1 MIQPRFVVSLVLA
14 GLIAGTAA
22 SGQQAKP
29 APKAPSK
36 APAKAA
42 GKTAEPA
49 GPVVV
54 FEFAKGNIEIELSPS
69 EAPKSVEHVMELV
82 RGNFYRGQR
91 IWWSTPALIQFGD
104 PLTKDMTKKDMWGTG
119 GSGHPVG
126 VDETK
131 MSKHKFVRGVV
142 GLGYRQDFSPKTADS
157 YFIII
162 KGTNSAMDGK
172 YAVIGKV
179 TEGMAVAD
187 KLEVPDVIKNAYM
200 KGEKK

>member
-1 MIQPRFVVSLVLA
+1 MIQPRFAVSLVLA
-14 GLIAGTAA
+14 GVIAGTAA

-29 APKAPSK
+29 APAKTAK
-36 APAKAA
+36 TPAKAA
-42 GKTAEPA
+42 KTAEPA
-49 GPVVV
+49 GPVLV
-54 FEFAKGNIEIELSPS
+54 FEFAKGNVEIELSPS
-69 EAPKSVEHVMELV
+69 EAPKSVEHVLGLV

-119 GSGHPVG
+119 GSGKPVG
-126 VDETK
+126 EDETK
-131 MSKHKFVRGVV
+131 MAKHKFIRGVV

-157 YFIII
+157 YIIII
-162 KGTNSAMDGK
+162 KGTNPNMDGK

-179 TEGMAVAD
+179 SDGQAVID
-187 KLEVPDVIKNAYM
+187 KLEVPDIIKNAYV

>member
-1 MIQPRFVVSLVLA
+1 MTHPRFVVSLALA

-22 SGQQAKP
+22 LAQQAKTAP
-29 APKAPSK
+29 APAK

-42 GKTAEPA
+42 AKTAEPA

-54 FEFAKGNIEIELSPS
+54 LEFAKGTVEIEMATA
-69 EAPKSVEHVMELV
+69 EAPKSVAHVLGLI

-91 IWWSTPALIQFGD
+91 IFWSTPALVQFGD
-104 PLTKDMTKKDMWGTG
+104 PLTKDMTKKDMWGTST
-119 GSGHPVG
+119 SGHPVG
-126 VDETK
+126 EDESK
-131 MSKHKFVRGVV
+131 MAKHKFVRGTV

-162 KGTNSAMDGK
+162 KGANPMMDGK

-179 TEGMAVAD
+179 DADGMKVVD
-187 KLEVPDVIKNAYM
+187 KLDVNDIIKNAYV

>member
-1 MIQPRFVVSLVLA
+1 MIQPRFVVSLVVA

-29 APKAPSK
+29 APSK
-36 APAKAA
+36 APAKTAA
-42 GKTAEPA
+42 KGAEPA

-54 FEFAKGNIEIELSPS
+54 FEFAKGNIEIEFSPS
-69 EAPKSVEHVMELV
+69 EAPKSVEHVIGLV

-104 PLTKDMTKKDMWGTG
+104 PLTKDVTKSDMWGTN
-119 GSGHPVG
+119 GSGRPVG
-126 VDETK
+126 EDETK
-131 MSKHKFVRGVV
+131 MAKHKFVRGVV

-162 KGTNSAMDGK
+162 KGTNPAMDGK
-172 YAVIGKV
+172 YAVLGKV
-179 TEGMAVAD
+179 TDGMAVAD
-187 KLEVPDVIKNAYM
+187 KLEVRDIIKNAYM

>member
-1 MIQPRFVVSLVLA
+1 MIQPRFAVSLLLA
-14 GLIAGTAA
+14 GVIAGSAA

-29 APKAPSK
+29 APAK

-42 GKTAEPA
+42 GKIAEPA
-49 GPVVV
+49 GPVLV

-69 EAPKSVEHVMELV
+69 EAPKSIEHVLGLV

-119 GSGHPVG
+119 GSGKPVG
-126 VDETK
+126 EDETK
-131 MSKHKFVRGVV
+131 MAKHKFVRGTV

-157 YFIII
+157 YIIII
-162 KGTNSAMDGK
+162 KGANPNMDGK
-172 YAVIGKV
+172 YTVIGKV
-179 TEGMAVAD
+179 SDGQAVVD
-187 KLEVPDVIKNAYM
+187 KLEVPDVIKNAYV

>member
-1 MIQPRFVVSLVLA
+1 MIPPRFVVSLALT
-14 GLIAGTAA
+14 GLIAGTVL

-29 APKAPSK
+29 APAK

-42 GKTAEPA
+42 AKTAEPA
-49 GPVVV
+49 GPVLV
-54 FEFAKGNIEIELSPS
+54 FEFAKGNVEIELSPS
-69 EAPKSVEHVMELV
+69 EAPKSVEHVMGLV

-91 IWWSTPALIQFGD
+91 IWWSTPALLQFGD

-119 GSGHPVG
+119 GSGRPVG
-126 VDETK
+126 EDESK
-131 MSKHKFVRGVV
+131 MAKHKFVRGVV

-157 YFIII
+157 YIIII
-162 KGTNSAMDGK
+162 KGTNPNMDGK

-179 TEGMAVAD
+179 TDGMTVVD
-187 KLEVPDVIKNAYM
+187 KLEVDVRDVIRNAYV